1 MRKLSDEKLSAIR
14 KQLLK
19 VIDENEFTRILGI
32 EFLELNVN
40 YAKGRIKNKDDLMNP
55 YGMFH
60 GGCLYSLADIVAGT
74 AACMSGYF
82 VTTVNGSMNF
92 LQAAKDTEYVYC
104 EALKLK
110 TGRHISVY
118 DIRITDDNGNLLDA
132 GEFSFF
138 SSKINVIEE

>member
-19 VIDENEFTRILGI
+19 VIDDNEFMRILGI

-60 GGCLYSLADIVAGT
+60 VD
-74 AACMSGYF
+74 
-82 VTTVNGSMNF
+82 
-92 LQAAKDTEYVYC
+92 VYI
-104 EALKLK
+104 
-110 TGRHISVY
+110 H
-118 DIRITDDNGNLLDA
+118 
-132 GEFSFF
+132 
-138 SSKINVIEE
+138 